1 MKELIEKEQSFLGLL
16 YANKCWDDLKLILEV
31 WRHYLNEPN
40 RSAKF
45 MDWDNIEFVFSDVF
59 NKQKVYRDLAHMIAF
74 GWFKEK
80 KITRVCDYLAKHT
93 NLNENKDMQIRVKN
107 IRHAIYGQM
116 KFFKEQRAKTKKNGT
131 IIITTQQGHL
141 SEKCI
146 YRTGSGV
153 NSYW

>member
-1 MKELIEKEQSFLGLL
+1 MEKTIKKEQSFLRMF
-16 YANKCWDDLKLILEV
+16 YAPSWPDLQKILDK
-31 WRHYLNEPN
+31 WRKWLKEPN
-40 RSAKF
+40 SISPF
-45 MDWDNIEFVFSDVF
+45 MEWDNLEFVFDGKVT
-59 NKQKVYRDLAHMIAF
+59 KQKIYRDIAHMIAF

-116 KFFKEQRAKTKKNGT
+116 KFFKEQRAKTKNNGT